1 MRAAAP
7 RKGPSQ
13 VTIRDVAHK
22 AHVSIATV
30 SRALNDT
37 GRVRPEIRE
46 RVLRAAR
53 KLRYTP
59 HGGARSLISGRTHT
73 VGLLLPDLHG
83 EYFSELIRGV
93 DRAARRRGLHL
104 LVSSSHGSAS
114 EAASAVRALNGRIDG
129 LLAMVPGEDADFIQ
143 EALPQTLPTVL
154 LNSRA
159 RGGQYPAFVVDDF
172 GGARAMTRHLIE
184 RGYRRIAHIRGAAG
198 NLQAEERLRGYRAA
212 LKGSGAAP
220 ASVIEG
226 DFTEES
232 GYRAGQAIAAGAERP
247 DAVFAA
253 NDMMAVGC
261 LVALREAG
269 IRVPQDMALTGF
281 DDIPLAR
288 FLSPPLTTVQADVAT
303 LGQRALERLAGLIE
317 GEAAADSP
325 AAERLSVEVVVRGS
339 SGAAPAAGE
348 TSAGLPR

>member
-1 MRAAAP
+1 M
-7 RKGPSQ
+7 
-13 VTIRDVAHK
+13 TIKDVARR
-22 AHVSIATV
+22 ARVSIATV
-30 SRALNDT
+30 SRALNNT
-37 GRVRPEIRE
+37 GKVRPEIRE

-114 EAASAVRALNGRIDG
+114 EAASAVRALSGRIDG
-129 LLAMVPGEDADFIQ
+129 LLAMVPGEDAGFIR
-143 EALPQTLPTVL
+143 EALPPTLPTVL

-159 RGGQYPAFVVDDF
+159 RGAQCPTLLVDDL

-184 RGYRRIAHIRGAAG
+184 RGYRRIAHIRGPEG

-220 ASVIEG
+220 ADVIEG

-232 GYRAGQAIAAGAERP
+232 GYRAGQVIAARGARP
-247 DAVFAA
+247 DAIFAA

-261 LVALREAG
+261 LLALREAG
-269 IRVPQDMALTGF
+269 IRVPQDMALAGF
-281 DDIPLAR
+281 DDIPLTR
-288 FLSPPLTTVQADVAT
+288 FVSPPLTTVRADIAT
-303 LGQRALERLAGLIE
+303 FGLRALERLAGLME
-317 GEAAADSP
+317 RDAAPSDARST
-325 AAERLSVEVVVRGS
+325 ERLPVEVVVRGS
-339 SGAAPAAGE
+339 SGATPAAE
-348 TSAGLPR
+348 KAAGAPPR